1 MTATVAVGVVTTGKA
16 SVDESRLTGE
26 AMPIEKEQGASVKSG
41 AIVASGCATHE
52 GEQSFEGVT
61 VIRAISGTWR

>member
-41 AIVASGCATHE
+41 AIVASGCATHK
-52 GEQSFEGVT
+52 GED
-61 VIRAISGTWR
+61 RASKE